1 MPGTVRQRKVQ
12 GLAVFRLCPE
22 VEVGRAH
29 VCSHGNN
36 TIGGARLIH
45 EGGSTMEGNGG
56 GGQQAPPIPR
66 GTRVVFAPSACS
78 LLGDG
83 QENELEG
90 RENHCTT
97 V

>member
-1 MPGTVRQRKVQ
+1 MKG
-12 GLAVFRLCPE
+12 GLPWKEMV
-22 VEVGRAH
+22 
-29 VCSHGNN
+29 
-36 TIGGARLIH
+36 
-45 EGGSTMEGNGG
+45 G
-56 GGQQAPPIPR
+56 GGQQAPPIP
-66 GTRVVFAPSACS
+66 RVVFAPSACS